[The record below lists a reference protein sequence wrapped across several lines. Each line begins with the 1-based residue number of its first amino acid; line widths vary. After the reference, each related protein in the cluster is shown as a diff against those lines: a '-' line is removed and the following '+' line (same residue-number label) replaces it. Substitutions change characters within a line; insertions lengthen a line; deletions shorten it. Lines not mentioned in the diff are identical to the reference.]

1 MFKGLALPPLMPDLA
16 ALARSL
22 AGIAV
27 VAAVTLQWGPT
38 GSVPAV
44 VGTTAF
50 AAAAAFQDSPRSR
63 VPLVY
68 LVSALSGLAVLLGA
82 LTSAYPVL
90 FVVVVAVWCFGA
102 AMLWAHG
109 PNAGLIGAASAAL
122 LVVAPPVAPT
132 IATAVVTT
140 ALAVTGGLSQALVIA
155 LWPPQRR
162 RTQRDAL
169 VAAYRSLA
177 ADARALA
184 DGHTGDGWA
193 VDTEPLVALREA
205 FTTGTTRGGANR
217 LRSAVHRDWY
227 ALPERIAATLT
238 DTAGVPR
245 SDALSRV
252 LEEAAD
258 TMAAVADTNRS
269 GRVSTDVAI
278 GRFDSVAKDAV
289 GSESGVVQRLSA
301 LLHEVVA
308 MRLGDFV
315 PSTPDA
321 VRLRRPELPT
331 SVSSAIRGMRGH
343 LMWNSPV
350 LRHAVRLSVAVAIA
364 CAVDRYAGGQ
374 YVYWI
379 PLAVLIVLRPETA
392 HTYTRC
398 VGRLA
403 GTVAGVVVASALLF
417 VVDFSVAATT
427 MLAVVVIGITYVVA
441 GFGYVAM
448 SAAVTTSAL
457 LLLDAGRAGGPP
469 SMSDPLLAA
478 LVGGGLAVIAHVVL
492 PDDELTRL
500 AQRAGEL
507 LKTEIDYAAAVIKGY
522 VHELDSPADDV
533 AAAWQRAYR
542 ARAAFEATTGAMRL
556 ESRELRH
563 WLRSYRTALNAITSS
578 CTTLEAHLPVRPAT
592 AEREFVLTVDEYV
605 EALCGDPPTAASPW
619 TVDAAELGA
628 AEQRLRE
635 AMPRSGSD
643 DGPMRVLVAEVG
655 AITRSLSAISVSPA
669 PSAAR

>member
-1 MFKGLALPPLMPDLA
+1 MFKGLALRPLLPDLV
-16 ALARSL
+16 ALSRSL
-22 AGIAV
+22 AAV
-27 VAAVTLQWGPT
+27 AIVAAVAVQWGPT

-44 VGTTAF
+44 VGTAAF
-50 AAAAAFQDSPRSR
+50 AAATALQDSPRSR

-68 LVSALSGLAVLLGA
+68 LVSALSGVAVLLGA
-82 LTSAYPVL
+82 LTSAYSVL
-90 FVVVVAVWCFGA
+90 FVVVVALWCLGA

-132 IATAVVTT
+132 IATALVTT
-140 ALAVTGGLSQALVIA
+140 ALAVSGGLIQALVIA
-155 LWPPQRR
+155 WWPPQRW

-177 ADARALA
+177 ADARELA
-184 DGHTGDGWA
+184 DGSTGDGWA

-205 FTTGTTRGGANR
+205 FTTGDGANR
-217 LRSAVHRDWY
+217 RRAAVYRGWY

-238 DTAGVPR
+238 DAAGVPR

-258 TMAAVADTNRS
+258 TMVAVADTGRP
-269 GRVSTDVAI
+269 GRVATDVAI
-278 GRFDSVAKDAV
+278 GRFDSVVKDAI
-289 GSESGVVQRLSA
+289 GSEAGVVQRLSA
-301 LLHEVVA
+301 LLHEAVA

-321 VRLRRPELPT
+321 VRLRRQELPT
-331 SVSSAIRGMRGH
+331 SVRSAIRGVRGH
-343 LMWNSPV
+343 LMWHSPV
-350 LRHAVRLSVAVAIA
+350 LRHAVRLSVAVALA
-364 CAVDRYAGGQ
+364 CAIDRYSGGN
-374 YVYWI
+374 YGYWI
-379 PLAVLIVLRPETA
+379 PLTVLMVLRPETA

-398 VGRLA
+398 VGRVA
-403 GTVAGVVVASALLF
+403 GTVAGIIVASTLLF
-417 VVDFSVAATT
+417 VVDSSVAVATV
-427 MLAVVVIGITYVVA
+427 LAVIVIGITYVVS

-448 SAAVTTSAL
+448 SAAVTTSAV
-457 LLLDAGRAGGPP
+457 LLLDAGRAGIPA

-522 VHELDSPADDV
+522 VHELDSPADEV

-563 WLRSYRTALNAITSS
+563 WLRSYRTALNAVTSS
-578 CTTLEAHLPVRPAT
+578 CTTLEAHLPVHPTR

-635 AMPRSGSD
+635 AMPRNGSN

-655 AITRSLSAISVSPA
+655 AITRSVSAISVSPA

>member
-1 MFKGLALPPLMPDLA
+1 MFKGLALRPLLPDLA

-22 AGIAV
+22 AGVAI
-27 VAAVTLQWGPT
+27 VAAVAVQWGPT

-44 VGTTAF
+44 VGTAAF
-50 AAAAAFQDSPRSR
+50 AAATAFQDSPRSR

-82 LTSAYPVL
+82 LTSVYSVL
-90 FVVVVAVWCFGA
+90 FVVVAALWCFGT

-132 IATAVVTT
+132 VATALVTT
-140 ALAVTGGLSQALVIA
+140 ALAVTGGLIQALVIA
-155 LWPPQRR
+155 LWPPQRWR
-162 RTQRDAL
+162 SQREAL
-169 VAAYRSLA
+169 VGAYRSLA
-177 ADARALA
+177 ADARKLA
-184 DGHTGDGWA
+184 DGSAGDGWA

-205 FTTGTTRGGANR
+205 FTTGDGANR
-217 LRSAVHRDWY
+217 RRSAVYRGWY

-258 TMAAVADTNRS
+258 TMAAVADTSRS

-331 SVSSAIRGMRGH
+331 SVRSAIRGVRGH
-343 LMWNSPV
+343 VMWHSPV
-350 LRHAVRLSVAVAIA
+350 LRHAVRLSVAVALA
-364 CAVDRYAGGQ
+364 CAIDRYSGGH
-374 YVYWI
+374 YGYWI
-379 PLAVLIVLRPETA
+379 PLTVLMVLRPETA

-403 GTVAGVVVASALLF
+403 GVVAGIVVASTLLF
-417 VVDFSVAATT
+417 VVDSSLAVATL
-427 MLAVVVIGITYVVA
+427 LAVVAIGMTYVVS

-448 SAAVTTSAL
+448 SAAVTTSAVL
-457 LLLDAGRAGGPP
+457 VLDAGHVDVPP

-478 LVGGGLAVIAHVVL
+478 LVGGGLAVISHVVL

-522 VHELDSPADDV
+522 VHELDSPADEV

-556 ESRELRH
+556 DSRELRH
-563 WLRSYRTALNAITSS
+563 WLRSYRTALNAVTSS

-592 AEREFVLTVDEYV
+592 AEREFVLSVDEYV

-635 AMPRSGSD
+635 AMPRNGSD

-655 AITRSLSAISVSPA
+655 AITRSVSAISVSPA

>member
-1 MFKGLALPPLMPDLA
+1 MFKGLALRPLLPDLV
-16 ALARSL
+16 ALSRSL
-22 AGIAV
+22 AAV
-27 VAAVTLQWGPT
+27 AIVAAVAVQWGPT

-44 VGTTAF
+44 VGTAAF
-50 AAAAAFQDSPRSR
+50 AAATAFQDSPRSR

-68 LVSALSGLAVLLGA
+68 LVSALSGAAVLLGA
-82 LTSAYPVL
+82 LTSAYSVL
-90 FVVVVAVWCFGA
+90 FVAVVALWCFGA
-102 AMLWAHG
+102 AMLWVLG

-132 IATAVVTT
+132 IATALVTT
-140 ALAVTGGLSQALVIA
+140 ALAVSGGLIQALVISW
-155 LWPPQRR
+155 WPPQRW

-177 ADARALA
+177 SDARKLA
-184 DGHTGDGWA
+184 DGSTGEGWA
-193 VDTEPLVALREA
+193 VDSEPLVALREA
-205 FTTGTTRGGANR
+205 FTTGDGVNR
-217 LRSAVHRDWY
+217 RRSAVYRGWY

-238 DTAGVPR
+238 DAAGVPR
-245 SDALSRV
+245 WDALSRV
-252 LEEAAD
+252 LQEAAD
-258 TMAAVADTNRS
+258 TMVAVADTGRS
-269 GRVSTDVAI
+269 GRVGTDVAI
-278 GRFDSVAKDAV
+278 TRFDSVAKDAI
-289 GSESGVVQRLSA
+289 GSEAGVVQRLSA

-331 SVSSAIRGMRGH
+331 SVRSAIRGVRGH
-343 LMWNSPV
+343 LMWHSPV
-350 LRHAVRLSVAVAIA
+350 LRHAVRLSVAVALA
-364 CAVDRYAGGQ
+364 CAIDRYSGGD
-374 YVYWI
+374 YGYWI
-379 PLAVLIVLRPETA
+379 PLTVLMVLRPETA

-398 VGRLA
+398 VGRVA
-403 GTVAGVVVASALLF
+403 GTVAGIVVASTLLF
-417 VVDFSVAATT
+417 VVDSSVAMATVS
-427 MLAVVVIGITYVVA
+427 AVVVIGIAYVVS

-448 SAAVTTSAL
+448 SAAVTTSAV
-457 LLLDAGRAGGPP
+457 LLLDAGRAGVPA

-522 VHELDSPADDV
+522 VHELDSPADEV

-563 WLRSYRTALNAITSS
+563 WLRSYRTALNAVTSS
-578 CTTLEAHLPVRPAT
+578 CTTLEAHLPVRPST
-592 AEREFVLTVDEYV
+592 TEREFVLTVDEYV

-635 AMPRSGSD
+635 AMPRNGSD

>member
-1 MFKGLALPPLMPDLA
+1 MIKGLALRPQLPDLA
-16 ALARSL
+16 ALGRSL
-22 AGIAV
+22 AGVALIAV
-27 VAAVTLQWGPT
+27 VAVLWGPP
-38 GSVPAV
+38 GAVPAV
-44 VGTTAF
+44 VGTAAF
-50 AAAAAFQDSPRSR
+50 AAATAFQDSPRSR

-68 LVSALSGLAVLLGA
+68 LVSTLSGLAVLLGA
-82 LTSAYPVL
+82 LTSAYSVL
-90 FVVVVAVWCFGA
+90 FVVVVALWCFGA
-102 AMLWAHG
+102 AMLWTHG

-132 IATAVVTT
+132 LATTIVTPG
-140 ALAVTGGLSQALVIA
+140 LAVAGGLIQALIIA
-155 LWPPQRR
+155 VWPPQRW

-177 ADARALA
+177 ADARNL
-184 DGHTGDGWA
+184 GDGSTGKGWT

-205 FTTGTTRGGANR
+205 FTTGDGTKRR
-217 LRSAVHRDWY
+217 RSAVYRGWY
-227 ALPERIAATLT
+227 ALPERIAATLN
-238 DTAGVPR
+238 DAAGVPR

-252 LEEAAD
+252 LEEAAA
-258 TMAAVADTNRS
+258 TMTAVADTSRS
-269 GRVSTDVAI
+269 GRVGTDVAI

-331 SVSSAIRGMRGH
+331 SVRSAIRGVRSH
-343 LMWNSPV
+343 LMWHSPV
-350 LRHAVRLSVAVAIA
+350 LRHAVRLAVAVALA
-364 CAVDRYAGGQ
+364 CGIDRYAEAP
-374 YVYWI
+374 YSYWI
-379 PLAVLIVLRPETA
+379 PLAVLMVLRPETA

-403 GTVAGVVVASALLF
+403 GTVAGIVVASALLF
-417 VVDFSVAATT
+417 VVDSSVPVSTV
-427 MLAVVVIGITYVVA
+427 LAVIAIGITYVVP
-441 GFGYVAM
+441 GFGYVAI
-448 SAAVTTSAL
+448 SAAVTTSAVF
-457 LLLDAGRAGGPP
+457 LLDAGHADVPP

-507 LKTEIDYAAAVIKGY
+507 LKTEIDYAATVIKGY
-522 VHELDSPADDV
+522 VHELDSPADEV
-533 AAAWQRAYR
+533 TSAWQRAYR

-556 ESRELRH
+556 ESPDLRH
-563 WLRSYRTALNAITSS
+563 WLRSYRTALNAVTSS
-578 CTTLEAHLPVRPAT
+578 CTTLEAHLPVRPAAT
-592 AEREFVLTVDEYV
+592 ADREFVLTVDEYV
-605 EALCGDPPTAASPW
+605 EALCGDPPTAAAPW

-635 AMPRSGSD
+635 AMPRHGSD
-643 DGPMRVLVAEVG
+643 DGPTRVLVAEVG
-655 AITRSLSAISVSPA
+655 AITRNLSAISVSPA
-669 PSAAR
+669 PTAAR